1 MRTFLTALTCL
12 MLCAST
18 PVLAGDDS
26 GARSTEIAFWQSI
39 AESDNP
45 DSFIAYL
52 EQFPDGIFAVLARIK
67 LKELGVVVIAPERTD
82 TGADSSG
89 YSEAVRNRLD
99 VLKAIHD
106 KGLITDEEYAQKRRD
121 IERGSGHPASLK
133 ERLTT
138 LKNLFDEG
146 ELTQSE
152 YDTQRRAV
160 LNDSKT
166 VADTPES
173 LDGVYKAVT
182 ACGDTIQMGV
192 IGKNLEGWVWDSRTR
207 RTGTFNSKLSNT
219 GSFNITVSVHDG
231 ISSIKGGRKHLDV
244 RGTLSRATL
253 EECPGP
259 FAFTK
264 VE

>member
-1 MRTFLTALTCL
+1 MRALITAIICL
-12 MLCAST
+12 MVFAT
-18 PVLAGDDS
+18 PVVAGDESAAQTAD
-26 GARSTEIAFWQSI
+26 IAFWQSI
-39 AESDNP
+39 NESDNP
-45 DSFIAYL
+45 DNFIAYL

-67 LKELGVVVIAPERTD
+67 LKELGVVVMTPEPTD
-82 TGADSSG
+82 TGADSSD

-121 IERGSGHPASLK
+121 IEKGSGHPASLK

-138 LKNLFDEG
+138 LKTLFDEG

-160 LNDSKT
+160 LKDSKT
-166 VADTPES
+166 ATTETSES

-182 ACGDTIQMGV
+182 SCGDTIQMEIDGRK
-192 IGKNLEGWVWDSRTR
+192 IEGLLRDRATGG
-207 RTGTFNSKLSNT
+207 TGTFNSKISNT
-219 GSFNITVSVHDG
+219 GSFSIASRIAHH
-231 ISSIKGGRKHLDV
+231 SPSIKSF
-244 RGTLSRATL
+244 RGTLSRATYGD
-253 EECPGP
+253 CPGS

>member
-1 MRTFLTALTCL
+1 MVFA
-12 MLCAST
+12 T
-18 PVLAGDDS
+18 PVVAGDESAAQTAD
-26 GARSTEIAFWQSI
+26 IAFWQSI
-39 AESDNP
+39 NESDNP
-45 DSFIAYL
+45 DNFIAYL

-67 LKELGVVVIAPERTD
+67 LKELGVVVMTPERTD
-82 TGADSSG
+82 TRADSSG

-121 IERGSGHPASLK
+121 IERGSGHPTSLK

-138 LKNLFDEG
+138 LKTLFDEG

-160 LNDSKT
+160 LKDSKT
-166 VADTPES
+166 ATTETSGS

-182 ACGDTIQMGV
+182 ACGDPVQMEIDGRGNIV
-192 IGKNLEGWVWDSRTR
+192 GWGAAQGWGGAQLINRFK
-207 RTGTFNSKLSNT
+207 GKLSNS
-219 GSFNITVSVHDG
+219 GFFDMKFNGYNSRDG
-231 ISSIKGGRKHLDV
+231 I
-244 RGTLSRATL
+244 RGTLNSATYGQ
-253 EECPGP
+253 CTKP